1 MQPKNIRALD
11 ILAKSREA
19 HREVCP
25 SNGVTQV
32 RESNMAHVSYVTY
45 LSSPC
50 NRLSAVMVCLGFIW
64 TFNYVVKLISMNMK
78 ELLTTSQSRRGRL
91 MVLQLWQRITAQ
103 WESEE

>member
-1 MQPKNIRALD
+1 MQPKNIRVLD
-11 ILAKSREA
+11 ILVELREA
-19 HREVCP
+19 HREICP

-50 NRLSAVMVCLGFIW
+50 NRLSAVIVCSGFIW
-64 TFNYVVKLISMNMK
+64 ILKHIMDLISMNMK

-91 MVLQLWQRITAQ
+91 MVLQLWQRITTQ